1 MELQYILI
9 GAFLGLAALFFGMP
23 VGPVMLVLGVVGGLS
38 LAGTAYFGNF
48 GTAIWSTLG
57 SETFTAIPLFILMG
71 ELLLRTGFADGMYR
85 GFSVLLGWL
94 PGGLLHTNIGTCTL
108 FSATSGSS
116 VACAATVGTVALP
129 ALEKNNY
136 NRRLSLGSLAAGGTL
151 GILIPPS
158 VNLLVYGGMMGT
170 PIKSLFTAG
179 IIPGLTLALLFMIYL
194 LIASMFLREKPKKA
208 QFEGADQLADKMD
221 ALLSLIPPLVIF
233 GIIMGT
239 IYTGIATPTESASYA
254 VITTIVFAVFKRLKG
269 GGRALNFKILHEC
282 LINSAKTT
290 GMILFII
297 VCANIL
303 NSFIEYAG
311 ITHSIAAWVKSLG
324 LSFYQLVF
332 GLVVLYAVLGMFL
345 DALSVQIA
353 TTPIIAPI
361 VIAAGSDFVG
371 ISSPEVMEYYS
382 IWFGIFLIVMCE
394 LGMITPPMGLNLFII
409 NGIRKD
415 TGTIKDTV
423 IGALPF
429 AGIMIFFVCFLI
441 FFPQIAMFL
450 TGLKI

>member
-1 MELQYILI
+1 MDLQYIVI
-9 GAFLGLAALFFGMP
+9 GVLLGLGALFLGMP
-23 VGPVMLVLGVVGGLS
+23 VGPVMLVLGVIGGLS
-38 LAGTAYFGNF
+38 LAGPAYFGNF

-85 GFSVLLGWL
+85 GFAVLLGRL

-108 FSATSGSS
+108 FAATSGSS

-129 ALEKNNY
+129 ALEKGNY
-136 NRRLSLGSLAAGGTL
+136 NRKLSLGSLAAGGTL

-179 IIPGLTLALLFMIYL
+179 IIPGVMLALMFMLYIL
-194 LIASMFLREKPKKA
+194 VASMFMHDKPHDLDEISENNRSYK
-208 QFEGADQLADKMD
+208 LS
-221 ALLSLIPPLVIF
+221 ALLALIPPLAIF

-254 VITTIVFAVFKRLKG
+254 VMTTLVFAAYKNFTTEG
-269 GGRALNFKILHEC
+269 STLNFKILHEC
-282 LINSAKTT
+282 FINSAKTT

-311 ITHSIAAWVKSLG
+311 ITHSIAAWVKDLG
-324 LSFYQLVF
+324 LSFYQLIF
-332 GLVVLYAVLGMFL
+332 GLVILYALLGMFL

-361 VIAAGSDFVG
+361 VIAAGSDFLGV
-371 ISSPEVMEYYS
+371 SSPEVMEYYA

-415 TGTIKDTV
+415 SGTIKDTV
-423 IGALPF
+423 TGAIPF
-429 AGIMIFFVCFLI
+429 AIIMIIFVSLLI